1 MADPS
6 ALLKPKRISLLVG
19 QPSPRP
25 RHSDDILTNLGPSTA
40 VDALTSPTGALRVC
54 LDGATTSDNEF
65 AMEAALASKKIWEW
79 VSELSQWPWPTEPG
93 SAGFET
99 PEQGSN
105 ECDSAAHGHLG
116 RLSAHEVEEYQ
127 NRINQIDMD
136 LDKLHIEDLKSHVMS
151 NHIMPLSRPT
161 TPVTDCSSSSS
172 YTKMEDLT
180 AVVTAIV
187 VQLLPNLAK
196 LSRLLRIWSIRLTVL
211 RRIPAF
217 LYAIQDAEV
226 GLKSGWTAI
235 SQPHTREA
243 QCNGQAQ
250 AAATLPTLDKKDFD
264 VMSSVLVTKV
274 SEPGRILDYMLDYL
288 EGTQDTLPDAWL
300 QRMED
305 VERDYGA
312 WVAACERKMQEVHMP
327 TYSPTLG
334 GAEEEAGTNNG
345 SRHFLQEES
354 GRGHQGAT
362 LHAAESPLNEM
373 NSSMAVDRRG
383 SESDLEK
390 EELASLAPSLSTKDK
405 EASPPS
411 PELTPSASQNQL
423 VDSPI
428 FTNCMSPVEEEDE
441 MELPPLRPSASRTSL
456 TSQTSTL
463 LHGESSQF
471 DALSSDP
478 PEMSGSPRV
487 RDDQIQEPRYI
498 TGSQP
503 SSPMLACNVGSKER
517 PVGLLDSPM
526 MTTSLEEGRDTVYK
540 TPADQS
546 FVDEFDEPQSASE
559 MPRPMPRRESSGDRH
574 LRQQISDII
583 ESIPAK
589 IQLATEATTPPVNL
603 NPPDF
608 QMPRLIKKQ
617 SKERVKR
624 SVSSM
629 SAVSSRTTTPSFTLS
644 PAKNPRPR
652 HQRSHQEIKVYHLSR
667 STGEPPIK
675 LFIRCVGERGER
687 VMVRVGGGWADLS
700 EYLKEYASHHGRRSA
715 GKNKAKVEVR
725 DVPRGAG
732 GVDPGL
738 GSSPPRP
745 VSRAAVQAE
754 NSPTASPLAVAKA
767 RRSAGAAGSEV
778 PRLLRPKTPAGAGM
792 SINSNNPPSSGE
804 STRSRSSSRLS
815 WVDEEGSFL
824 GLAGPTGKKIEMS
837 EENRAWVESVKEKVR
852 LASGE
857 RRVSGAASDERGRF
871 GELGTVGSTKR
882 LFPRADDKTWR

>member
-1 MADPS
+1 MADSP

-19 QPSPRP
+19 QSSLRPRP
-25 RHSDDILTNLGPSTA
+25 SDDILAHLSPSTA

-65 AMEAALASKKIWEW
+65 VMEAALASKKILDWAC
-79 VSELSQWPWPTEPG
+79 ELSTWPWPMEPG
-93 SAGFET
+93 SAGFEK
-99 PEQGSN
+99 PDQSSN
-105 ECDSAAHGHLG
+105 GCGLAADDHVGW
-116 RLSAHEVEEYQ
+116 LSVNKVEEYQ

-136 LDKLHIEDLKSHVMS
+136 LDELDIEHLKSQVMS
-151 NHIMPLSRPT
+151 NHIIPLSRPT

-187 VQLLPNLAK
+187 VQMLPNLAK

-217 LYAIQDAEV
+217 FHAIEDAEV
-226 GLKSGWTAI
+226 GLKSGWAAI
-235 SQPHTREA
+235 SQVHTRES
-243 QCNGQAQ
+243 QCNGHGQVDTA
-250 AAATLPTLDKKDFD
+250 LPTLDKRDFD

-288 EGTQDTLPDAWL
+288 EGTQDTLPDTWL
-300 QRMED
+300 ERMEA
-305 VERDYGA
+305 VERDYAA
-312 WVAACERKMQEVHMP
+312 WVAACETKMQEVHMP
-327 TYSPTLG
+327 TYPPTPG
-334 GAEEEAGTNNG
+334 RAEEESGARNGTIDL
-345 SRHFLQEES
+345 LQEEGGS
-354 GRGHQGAT
+354 GHHDAT
-362 LHAAESPLNEM
+362 LHATPPLNQ
-373 NSSMAVDRRG
+373 SIATTTLDRQCP
-383 SESDLEK
+383 ESDCGREK
-390 EELASLAPSLSTKDK
+390 LASSAHSEPPSLLIKDD
-405 EASPPS
+405 EASPP
-411 PELTPSASQNQL
+411 PELIESTSHDEL
-423 VDSPI
+423 VDSSI
-428 FTNCMSPVEEEDE
+428 FTHCMSPVEEEAE
-441 MELPPLRPSASRTSL
+441 MELPPLRPSTSRTSL

-463 LHGESSQF
+463 LHGASSQF

-478 PEMSGSPRV
+478 PEVSGSPRV
-487 RDDQIQEPRYI
+487 REPRYI

-503 SSPMLACNVGSKER
+503 SSPILACNVGSKER
-517 PVGLLDSPM
+517 PASLLDSPII
-526 MTTSLEEGRDTVYK
+526 TTGLEDGRANVYK
-540 TPADQS
+540 TLPDQS
-546 FVDEFDEPQSASE
+546 LAHDFDESQSMSE
-559 MPRPMPRRESSGDRH
+559 TSRPMPRRGSSGDRH
-574 LRQQISDII
+574 LQQQISEII

-589 IQLATEATTPPVNL
+589 IQLANEPTKSTVNL

-608 QMPRLIKKQ
+608 QMPRLDKKL

-624 SVSSM
+624 SLSSM

-652 HQRSHQEIKVYHLSR
+652 HHRSHQEIKVYHLSR

-675 LFIRCVGERGER
+675 LLIRCVGEHGER

-700 EYLKEYASHHGRRSA
+700 EYLKEYASHHGRRS
-715 GKNKAKVEVR
+715 GGNVEVR

-732 GVDPGL
+732 GVEPCV

-745 VSRAAVQAE
+745 VSRAAPQAE
-754 NSPTASPLAVAKA
+754 NSPTGPPLAVAKA

-778 PRLLRPKTPAGAGM
+778 PRLLRPKTPAGAGI

-804 STRSRSSSRLS
+804 SSRSRSSSRLS

-837 EENRAWVESVKEKVR
+837 EEKRAWVESVKEKVR

-857 RRVSGAASDERGRF
+857 RRVSSVGSDERGRF

-882 LFPRADDKTWR
+882 LFPKADDKTWR